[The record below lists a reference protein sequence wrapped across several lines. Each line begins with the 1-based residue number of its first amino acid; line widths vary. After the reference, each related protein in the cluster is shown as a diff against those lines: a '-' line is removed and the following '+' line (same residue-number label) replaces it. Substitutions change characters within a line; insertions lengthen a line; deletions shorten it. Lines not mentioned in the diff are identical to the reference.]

1 MSKQIDLAIIGS
13 GIAGVSAAVYAK
25 RAGLDF
31 ILFEPGLIGGQLLF
45 MEEVEN
51 YVGTDIGINGSAFA
65 QSLSANL
72 KALDISPIKEKIT
85 SVKAE
90 SEGVIVNSDKAS
102 YNVKAVIIATG
113 AAFKKLGIAGEDN
126 LTGKGVS
133 YCAICDG
140 FFFRNKEVAVV
151 GGGNSALEEA
161 LYLANICSKVYLIH
175 RRDKFR
181 ALEYLQKRVFDKD
194 NIEVV
199 FNSVVKEVKGDEV
212 LEQLV
217 IENTENKG
225 TSSLDVKGLFVAIGI
240 KPATDVFEGLIDT
253 EGGFIL
259 TDESMQTSHKAIW
272 SAGDC
277 RKRPLR
283 QLITAASE
291 GAIAAVSAYKYLKG
305 TYISA

>member
-1 MSKQIDLAIIGS
+1 MSKQVELAIIGS

-31 ILFEPGLIGGQLLF
+31 SIFEPGIVGGQILF

-51 YVGTDIGINGSAFA
+51 YVGTDIGIRGSIFA
-65 QSLSANL
+65 QNIAANL
-72 KALDISPIKEKIT
+72 KTLDISPVKERIT
-85 SVKAE
+85 SIKT
-90 SEGVIVNSDKAS
+90 EGENIILNSDKAS
-102 YNVKAVIIATG
+102 YSAKAIIAATG
-113 AAFKKLGIAGEDN
+113 AVFKKLGIEGEDR
-126 LTGKGVS
+126 LTGKGIS

-140 FFFRNKEVAVV
+140 FFFKNKEVAVV

-161 LYLANICSKVYLIH
+161 LYLANICSKVYIIH

-181 ALEYLQKRVFDKD
+181 ALEYLQQRVSGKD

-199 FNSVVKEVKGDEV
+199 FNSVVKEVKGEDV

-217 IENTENKG
+217 IENKEDKKI
-225 TSSLDVKGLFVAIGI
+225 SSLSVNGLFIAIGV
-240 KPATDVFEGLIDT
+240 KPNTEIFEGLIDT
-253 EGGFIL
+253 EAGFII
-259 TDESMQTSHKAIW
+259 TDEAMQTSNKAIW
-272 SAGDC
+272 AAGDC